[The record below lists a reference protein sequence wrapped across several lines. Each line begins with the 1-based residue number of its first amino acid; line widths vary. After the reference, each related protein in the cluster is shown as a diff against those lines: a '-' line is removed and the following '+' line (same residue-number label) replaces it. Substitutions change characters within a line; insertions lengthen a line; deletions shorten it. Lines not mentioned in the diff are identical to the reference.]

1 MSKEVYDEFKQQL
14 LEAEPGN
21 MALRKETTD
30 KNSKGISE
38 IFRIP
43 KYKEMLD
50 DDHLTP
56 IVDKF
61 NAVANRDTRG
71 LIFQDTDKKAQQTKD
86 MNKLLKAANFEYNE
100 LITIN
105 NRVSYALDYARG
117 CAYRN
122 IYLASELINY
132 VLGSSRGG
140 GLTSV
145 KDSMNI
151 SSIDATVDVN
161 SYKLNESSMDSA
173 MNVIANISDT
183 ILSSIDNKE
192 MERFISK
199 NPKAALGAAVVTGIL
214 ALGAGIKTYYK
225 NLEANAEAQ
234 SKITDGI
241 KAISEGYTK
250 GKSQML
256 RKIEILG
263 GIVKCNDGFM
273 AVYEPLREK
282 VFDNGDL
289 NLTKMDIMQF
299 AAAAKEYSKV
309 AKSTIN

>member
-1 MSKEVYDEFKQQL
+1 
-14 LEAEPGN
+14 
-21 MALRKETTD
+21 
-30 KNSKGISE
+30 
-38 IFRIP
+38 
-43 KYKEMLD
+43 
-50 DDHLTP
+50 
-56 IVDKF
+56 
-61 NAVANRDTRG
+61 
-71 LIFQDTDKKAQQTKD
+71 
-86 MNKLLKAANFEYNE
+86 
-100 LITIN
+100 
-105 NRVSYALDYARG
+105 
-117 CAYRN
+117 
-122 IYLASELINY
+122 
-132 VLGSSRGG
+132 
-140 GLTSV
+140 
-145 KDSMNI
+145 
-151 SSIDATVDVN
+151 
-161 SYKLNESSMDSA
+161 MDSA